1 MNDLQPIR
9 QAMIIGLGEFPPTGK
24 QYITIKGITGCVEL
38 IDTDVQQAL
47 VLVKME
53 GKTVRW
59 FRWEC
64 VESTCPF

>member
-9 QAMIIGLGEFPPTGK
+9 QKMIISLDELPQTGK

-38 IDTDVQQAL
+38 IETDIWQAL
-47 VLVKME
+47 VLVKTC
-53 GKTVRW
+53 GKSVRW

-64 VESTCPF
+64 VESICPY